1 MMMMSASTQ
10 SFSIRNGSQI
20 VRVQREYKVVQSKLT
35 AAVAAVIVIN
45 SLFICYQKERELVCS
60 KDYYNLKSKS
70 AFVEK
75 RVYQ

>member
-1 MMMMSASTQ
+1 MMMSSSTQ

-35 AAVAAVIVIN
+35 AAVAAAVIVIN

-60 KDYYNLKSKS
+60 KDYYNLQEQIC
-70 AFVEK
+70 FC
-75 RVYQ
+75 